1 MRRLLI
7 VAALALGT
15 GAAVPAVA
23 QAPLDQ
29 AKQAGLVGERPD
41 GLVGFVA
48 GTVPADIRALV
59 DRINAQRLDRYAQV
73 ARTNGASVESVQAV
87 AGRQLIERTPAGQYV
102 MTPSGDWRRK

>member
-1 MRRLLI
+1 MA
-7 VAALALGT
+7 AALALWT
-15 GAAVPAVA
+15 GVAAPAAA

-41 GLVGFVA
+41 GLIGYVA

-73 ARTNGASVESVQAV
+73 ARTNGTSVESVQAV
-87 AGRQLIERTPAGQYV
+87 AGRQLIERTPGGQYV
-102 MTPSGDWRRK
+102 MTGSGDWRRK